1 MMHYKD
7 EDDYSPDYD
16 DPPEKSEEEKEYD
29 EYQDDLDWM
38 RKFLL

>member
-1 MMHYKD
+1 MRYYKD

-29 EYQDDLDWM
+29 DEQEDLEWL
-38 RKFLL
+38 RKYPL